1 MILKDL
7 FKYTRR
13 KIRATPRRKE
23 VKYLWY
29 TEKSVAFIID
39 THLVCCQ
46 RRLFFWQRPLFNL
59 VSFIWEELYLEGVS
73 FVFLQR
79 SLYQPETL
87 ITKRQAKE
95 CERKGFTIFYFNQLE
110 IWFLH
115 TFNFN
120 WFYKEFY
127 FLTLTNSFLRFSK
140 IIGLNLHFYDLW
152 RFANKRDN
160 FRKAKFL
167 FIIGLIYFLSSDILF
182 FSTCPFSGF

>member
-39 THLVCCQ
+39 IHLVCCQ
-46 RRLFFWQRPLFNL
+46 RPLFFWQRPIFNL
-59 VSFIWEELYLEGVS
+59 VSFIWAELYLEGVS

-79 SLYQPETL
+79 SLYQPETW

-95 CERKGFTIFYFNQLE
+95 FERNGFIIFYFNQLE
-110 IWFLH
+110 IRFLH

-120 WFYKEFY
+120 WFYILLFKSWQTRSYDSVRLSDSICIFTTCEDLQIKET
-127 FLTLTNSFLRFSK
+127 TLEKQRFC
-140 IIGLNLHFYDLW
+140 L
-152 RFANKRDN
+152 
-160 FRKAKFL
+160 
-167 FIIGLIYFLSSDILF
+167 
-182 FSTCPFSGF
+182 